1 MKSTD
6 WIKDLEA
13 QIGYTFSN
21 PDLLRE
27 SLTHPSYVQEDPT
40 AARNNQRLE
49 FLGDAVLDL
58 ILSEELFHLFPNER
72 EGTLTK
78 HRAILA
84 KGLYLSDLAER
95 LGLHKRLLMSA
106 SELKNKGNMR
116 PSALEDVFE
125 ALVGAIY
132 LDSDL
137 PTVRRVVLSWYGN
150 IKKELRGH
158 RLLSNPKGR
167 LQELVQPEL
176 GNEALS
182 YRVSRESGEAHA
194 RSYEVELYLLDKLI
208 ASGKGRSKKEAE
220 EKAAL
225 RALERWTKDRK

>member
-1 MKSTD
+1 KSTD

-116 PSALEDVFE
+116 PSA
-125 ALVGAIY
+125 
-132 LDSDL
+132 
-137 PTVRRVVLSWYGN
+137 
-150 IKKELRGH
+150 
-158 RLLSNPKGR
+158 
-167 LQELVQPEL
+167 
-176 GNEALS
+176 
-182 YRVSRESGEAHA
+182 
-194 RSYEVELYLLDKLI
+194 
-208 ASGKGRSKKEAE
+208 
-220 EKAAL
+220 
-225 RALERWTKDRK
+225 